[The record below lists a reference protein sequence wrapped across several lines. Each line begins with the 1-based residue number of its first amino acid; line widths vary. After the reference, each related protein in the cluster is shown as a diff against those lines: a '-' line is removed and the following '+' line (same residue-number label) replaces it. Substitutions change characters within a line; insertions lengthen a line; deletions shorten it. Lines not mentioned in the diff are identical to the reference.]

1 MLKVLEHEI
10 DFDITSPADLQR
22 YLAAA
27 EEMDRAAADLPGM
40 PAPDALQTREGLEQ
54 YAACVAGQCRL
65 LTGFLD
71 AAFGDGTCSALL
83 GPKTSLNR
91 LLEVCAA
98 LREALAAQG
107 EQTASLLAE
116 YLPNRAASRGG
127 AV

>member
-1 MLKVLEHEI
+1 MLLVLDHEI

-27 EEMDRAAADLPGM
+27 EEMERAAESLPGM
-40 PAPDALQTREGLEQ
+40 PSPDALQTREGLEQ
-54 YAACVAGQCRL
+54 YAACVAGQCSL

-71 AAFGDGTCSALL
+71 AAFGDGTCNALL

-107 EQTASLLAE
+107 EQVGRRLAE
-116 YLPNRAASRGG
+116 YLPNRTVERGG